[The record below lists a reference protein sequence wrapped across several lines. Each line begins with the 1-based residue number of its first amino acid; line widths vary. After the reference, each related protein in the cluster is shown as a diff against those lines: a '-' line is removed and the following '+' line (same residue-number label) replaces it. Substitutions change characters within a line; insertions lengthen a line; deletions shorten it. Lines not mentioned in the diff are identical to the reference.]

1 MATAEARI
9 IVKTETAGWYEDPAT
24 GKKTRKQDGDRIM
37 TSAEYAQ
44 LILDAEPAR
53 EVATDQEKNMDE
65 AATVEAEVTTD
76 DAPKQT
82 AQRPPTAKPDAEI
95 VTLTTGKRV
104 TGKTIEIRCAWVDPD
119 KRTPEQVALFEG
131 DPRQI
136 SYDSVKTAAGTKRSA
151 FPDGTKRTIK
161 KQDAFQVRFS
171 PENQIKWRAE
181 LKRRKTKARREAA
194 RAAAATT

>member
-37 TSAEYAQ
+37 TSAEYSQ

-53 EVATDQEKNMDE
+53 VATDQEKNMDD
-65 AATVEAEVTTD
+65 APAEAEATTTED
-76 DAPKQT
+76 QPKQT
-82 AQRPPTAKPDAEI
+82 AQRPPTAKPDAEVI
-95 VTLTTGKRV
+95 TLTTGKRV

-136 SYDSVKTAAGTKRSA
+136 NYDSVKAAAGNKRSA
-151 FPDGTKRTIK
+151 FPDGSKRTIK